1 MSHRWGAYITTVD
14 NRLEYVE
21 FDTPGITR
29 DAAIAQVKS
38 MYGAK
43 SVNNCNPVSDSSSD
57 EPERY
62 SSSRSGSSSGIFALA
77 VLGGGV
83 ILAIEVWK
91 VVSTFFVGFWQWIA
105 SIFSFIPFL
114 SPQLL
119 VGGILGFFLL
129 ILILGALDG

>member
-21 FDTPGITR
+21 FDTPSITR

-43 SVNNCNPVSDSSSD
+43 SVNNCNPVSCSSSD
-57 EPERY
+57 ESERY
-62 SSSRSGSSSGIFALA
+62 SASRSGSSGGIFALA

-91 VVSTFFVGFWQWIA
+91 IVSTFFVSFWQWIV

-119 VGGILGFFLL
+119 VGGILGFFIL